1 MTANNSKNNN
11 QNNEDLIETA
21 RRVLTIEAQSI
32 ETLKERIDENFLKAV
47 EIISKSKGR
56 VVVTG
61 MGKSGLIGRKI
72 AATLASTGTPSF
84 FMHPAEASHGDL
96 GMVTEEDV
104 VIAISNS
111 GETDEVLRLIPFL
124 KYFNLKLIAI
134 TGNPQSTLAR
144 QADAILDVSVKE
156 EACPFGFIPTASTT
170 ATLAM
175 GDALAV
181 ALIMKN
187 GFKKEDFAFFH
198 PGGSL
203 GRRMLTKVKD
213 LMHREEELPV
223 VYPHNLMLDVV
234 LEISSKRLGVAVVV
248 DEREKILGI
257 ITDGDVR
264 RGVQKW
270 GKQFFEMKASDIM
283 TVAPKS
289 IDEDELAAVAL
300 SIMQKYSITSLVVPS
315 KEGVL
320 RGIIHIHDILK
331 KGIF

>member
-1 MTANNSKNNN
+1 MGNIEKAS
-11 QNNEDLIETA
+11 LIEIA
-21 RRVLTIEAQSI
+21 KRVLSIEAQSL
-32 ETLKERIDENFLKAV
+32 EALKERIDNNFLKAV
-47 EIISKSKGR
+47 EIIHNSKGR

-96 GMVTEEDV
+96 GMVTEDDV
-104 VIAISNS
+104 IIAISNS

-124 KYFNLKLIAI
+124 KYFNVNLIAI
-134 TGNPQSTLAR
+134 TGNMQSTLAK
-144 QADAILDVSVKE
+144 QADAVLDVSVKE
-156 EACPFGFIPTASTT
+156 EACPFGYIPTASTT

-181 ALIMKN
+181 ALILRN

-213 LMHREEELPV
+213 LMHVGDELPIID
-223 VYPHNLMLDVV
+223 PSTLMLDAV
-234 LEISSKRLGVAVVV
+234 LEISSKRLGLAVVV
-248 DEREKILGI
+248 DKERKILGI

-283 TVAPKS
+283 TTNPKT
-289 IDEDELAAVAL
+289 INEDELAAVAL
-300 SIMQKYSITSLVVPS
+300 STMQRYSITSLLVPS
-315 KEGVL
+315 EEGIL
-320 RGIIHIHDILK
+320 KGIIHIHDVLK

>member
-1 MTANNSKNNN
+1 MMN
-11 QNNEDLIETA
+11 LIEIA
-21 RRVLTIEAQSI
+21 KRVLTTEAESI
-32 ETLKERIDENFLKAV
+32 DKLKERINENFLKAI
-47 EIISKSKGR
+47 EIIHNSKGR

-111 GETDEVLRLIPFL
+111 GETEEVIRLIPFL
-124 KYFNLKLIAI
+124 KYFNVKIIAM
-134 TGNPQSTLAR
+134 TGNLNSTLAK
-144 QADAILDVSVKE
+144 QADLVLDVSVSE

-181 ALIMKN
+181 ALIMRN
-187 GFKKEDFAFFH
+187 GFKREDFAFFH

-203 GRRMLTKVKD
+203 GRKMLTKVRD
-213 LMHREEELPV
+213 LMHSGEALPIA
-223 VYPHNLMLDVV
+223 YPDTVMLDAI
-234 LEISSKRLGVAVVV
+234 LEISSKRLGVVVIV
-248 DEREKILGI
+248 DKNKKILGI

-270 GKQFFEMKASDIM
+270 GKDLFELKASQIM
-283 TVAPKS
+283 TPNPKT
-289 IDEDELAAVAL
+289 INEEELAAVAL
-300 SIMQKYSITSLVVPS
+300 SMMRKYSITSLIVPDAEF
-315 KEGVL
+315 KL
-320 RGIIHIHDILK
+320 KGIIHIHDILK

>member
-1 MTANNSKNNN
+1 MMN
-11 QNNEDLIETA
+11 LIEIA
-21 RRVLTIEAQSI
+21 KRVLTTEAESI
-32 ETLKERIDENFLKAV
+32 DKLKERINENFLKAI
-47 EIISKSKGR
+47 EIIHNSKGR

-111 GETDEVLRLIPFL
+111 GETEEVIRLIPFL
-124 KYFNLKLIAI
+124 KYFNVKIIAM
-134 TGNPQSTLAR
+134 TGNLNSTLAK
-144 QADAILDVSVKE
+144 QADLVLDVSVSE

-181 ALIMKN
+181 ALIMRN
-187 GFKKEDFAFFH
+187 GFKREDFAFFH

-203 GRRMLTKVKD
+203 GRKMLTKVRD
-213 LMHREEELPV
+213 LMHSGEALPIA
-223 VYPHNLMLDVV
+223 YPDTVMLDAI
-234 LEISSKRLGVAVVV
+234 LEISSKRLGVVVIV
-248 DEREKILGI
+248 DKNKKILGI

-270 GKQFFEMKASDIM
+270 GKDLFELKASQIM
-283 TVAPKS
+283 TPNPKT
-289 IDEDELAAVAL
+289 INEEELAAVAL
-300 SIMQKYSITSLVVPS
+300 SMMRTYSITSLIVPDAEF
-315 KEGVL
+315 KL
-320 RGIIHIHDILK
+320 KGIIHIHDILK

>member
-1 MTANNSKNNN
+1 MENLIEIAQKVLAVEAESLQTLTERI
-11 QNNEDLIETA
+11 NED
-21 RRVLTIEAQSI
+21 
-32 ETLKERIDENFLKAV
+32 FLKAV
-47 EIISKSKGR
+47 EIIHNSKGR

-61 MGKSGLIGRKI
+61 IGKSGLIGRKI

-111 GETDEVLRLIPFL
+111 GETEELIRLIPFL
-124 KYFNLKLIAI
+124 KYFNVKIVAI
-134 TGNPQSTLAR
+134 TGNTQSTLAK
-144 QADAILDVSVKE
+144 QADAVLDVSVKE

-181 ALIMKN
+181 ALIMRN

-213 LMHREEELPV
+213 LMHTGDELPV
-223 VYPHNLMLDVV
+223 CFPQTVMLDAV
-234 LEISSKRLGVAVVV
+234 LEISSKRLGVVVVV
-248 DEREKILGI
+248 DENKRILGI

-264 RGVQKW
+264 RGVQRY
-270 GKQFFEMKASDIM
+270 GKDLFDLKARQIM
-283 TVAPKS
+283 TVNPKT
-289 IDEDELAAVAL
+289 INEDELAAVAL
-300 SIMQKYSITSLVVPS
+300 SVMQKYSITSLVVPNS
-315 KEGVL
+315 DGTLEGL
-320 RGIIHIHDILK
+320 IHIHDILK
-331 KGIF
+331 KGIL

>member
-1 MTANNSKNNN
+1 MENIIEIAKKVLSIEADSVEQLKDRI
-11 QNNEDLIETA
+11 NED
-21 RRVLTIEAQSI
+21 
-32 ETLKERIDENFLKAV
+32 FLKAV
-47 EIISKSKGR
+47 EIIHNSKGR

-111 GETDEVLRLIPFL
+111 GETEEVIKLIPFF
-124 KYFNLKLIAI
+124 KYFNVKIIAI
-134 TGNPQSTLAR
+134 TGNVYSTLAQ
-144 QADAILDVSVKE
+144 QADVVLDVSVKE

-170 ATLAM
+170 STLAM
-175 GDALAV
+175 GDALSV
-181 ALIMKN
+181 ALIMRN

-203 GRRMLTKVKD
+203 GRKMLTKVRD
-213 LMHREEELPV
+213 LMHTGEELPIAYTDTV
-223 VYPHNLMLDVV
+223 MLEAL
-234 LEISSKRLGVAVVV
+234 LEISSKRLGVVVIV
-248 DEREKILGI
+248 DKDRKIVGI

-264 RGVQKW
+264 RGIQKW
-270 GKQFFEMKASDIM
+270 GKELFDLKASQIM
-283 TVAPKS
+283 TPNPKL
-289 IDEDELAAVAL
+289 INEEELAAVAL
-300 SIMQKYSITSLVVPS
+300 SKMQKHSITSLVVPDS
-315 KEGVL
+315 NGTLK
-320 RGIIHIHDILK
+320 GIIHIHDILK

>member
-1 MTANNSKNNN
+1 MEN
-11 QNNEDLIETA
+11 LIDVA
-21 RRVLTIEAQSI
+21 KRVLTIEAQSLQD
-32 ETLKERIDENFLKAV
+32 LKKRINEEFLKAV
-47 EIISKSKGR
+47 EIIHNSKGR

-61 MGKSGLIGRKI
+61 MGKSGLVGRKI

-96 GMVTEEDV
+96 GMVTEDDV

-111 GETDEVLRLIPFL
+111 GETEEVLRLIPYL
-124 KYFNLKLIAI
+124 KYFNVKIIAL

-144 QADAILDVSVKE
+144 QADVTLDVSVKE

-181 ALIMKN
+181 ALIMRN

-203 GRRMLTKVKD
+203 GRKMLTKVKD
-213 LMHREEELPV
+213 LMHTGEELPV
-223 VYPHNLMLDVV
+223 AYPDTVMLDAV
-234 LEISSKRLGVAVVV
+234 LEISSKRLGVVIIV
-248 DEREKILGI
+248 DENRKILGI

-264 RGVQKW
+264 RGVQKY
-270 GKQFFEMKASDIM
+270 GKELFELRASQIM
-283 TVAPKS
+283 TRNPKT
-289 IDEDELAAVAL
+289 INEEELAAVAL
-300 SIMQKYSITSLVVPS
+300 STMQKYSITSLIVPAS
-315 KEGVL
+315 DGTLKGL
-320 RGIIHIHDILK
+320 IHIHDILK

>member
-1 MTANNSKNNN
+1 MKN
-11 QNNEDLIETA
+11 LIEIA
-21 RRVLTIEAQSI
+21 QKVLIIEAEALQA
-32 ETLKERIDENFLKAV
+32 LKERINEDFLKAV
-47 EIISKSKGR
+47 EIIHNSKGR

-61 MGKSGLIGRKI
+61 IGKSGLVGRKI

-111 GETDEVLRLIPFL
+111 GETDEIIRLIPFL
-124 KYFNLKLIAI
+124 KYFNVKIIVI
-134 TGNPQSTLAR
+134 TGNTQSTLAK
-144 QADAILDVSVKE
+144 QADAVLDVSVKE

-181 ALIMKN
+181 ALIMRN

-203 GRRMLTKVKD
+203 GKRMLTKVKD
-213 LMHREEELPV
+213 LMHTGDALPV
-223 VYPHNLMLDVV
+223 CFPHTVMLDAV
-234 LEISSKRLGVAVVV
+234 LEISSKRLGVVVIV
-248 DEREKILGI
+248 DENKKILGI

-264 RGVQKW
+264 RGVQRY
-270 GKQFFEMKASDIM
+270 GKELFDLKASQIM
-283 TVAPKS
+283 TVNPK
-289 IDEDELAAVAL
+289 IINKDELAAVAL
-300 SIMQKYSITSLVVPS
+300 SVMQKYSITSLVVS
-315 KEGVL
+315 DSNGMIEGL
-320 RGIIHIHDILK
+320 IHIHDILK

>member
-1 MTANNSKNNN
+1 MTNNSKNNN
-11 QNNEDLIETA
+11 QNNNDLIETA
-21 RRVLTIEAQSI
+21 RRVLTIEAQSL
-32 ETLKERIDENFLKAV
+32 ETLKERINENFLKAL

-124 KYFNLKLIAI
+124 KYFNVKLIAI

-144 QADAILDVSVKE
+144 QADAVLDVSVKE

-223 VYPHNLMLDVV
+223 VYPNNLMLDVV

>member
-1 MTANNSKNNN
+1 MTPNISTNNN

-21 RRVLTIEAQSI
+21 RRVLTIEAQSL

-124 KYFNLKLIAI
+124 KYFNVKLIAI

-144 QADAILDVSVKE
+144 QADAVLDVSVKE

>member
-1 MTANNSKNNN
+1 MQS
-11 QNNEDLIETA
+11 LIEVA
-21 RRVLTIEAQSI
+21 KRVLTIEAQSLQ
-32 ETLKERIDENFLKAV
+32 ELKERIDENFLKAV
-47 EIISKSKGR
+47 EIIHNSKGR

-61 MGKSGLIGRKI
+61 IGKSGLVGRKI

-96 GMVTEEDV
+96 GMVTEDDV

-111 GETDEVLRLIPFL
+111 GETEEILRLIPYL
-124 KYFNLKLIAI
+124 KYFNVKIIAL
-134 TGNPQSTLAR
+134 TGNPQSTLAK
-144 QADAILDVSVKE
+144 QAHVVLNVSVKE

-181 ALIMKN
+181 ALIMRN
-187 GFKKEDFAFFH
+187 GFRKEDFAVFH

-213 LMHREEELPV
+213 LMHTGQELPIA
-223 VYPHNLMLDVV
+223 YPETLMLDAV
-234 LEISSKRLGVAVVV
+234 LEISSKRLGVVVIV
-248 DEREKILGI
+248 DENKKILGI

-270 GKQFFEMKASDIM
+270 GKELFELKASEIM
-283 TVAPKS
+283 TRNPKT
-289 IDEDELAAVAL
+289 INEEELAAVAL
-300 SIMQKYSITSLVVPS
+300 SMMQKYSITSLVVPAADGTL
-315 KEGVL
+315 K
-320 RGIIHIHDILK
+320 GIIHIHDILK

>member
-1 MTANNSKNNN
+1 MENI
-11 QNNEDLIETA
+11 IEIA
-21 RRVLTIEAQSI
+21 KRVLFIEASSI
-32 ETLKERIDENFLKAV
+32 EQLKERLNEDFLKAV
-47 EIISKSKGR
+47 EIIHNSKGR

-61 MGKSGLIGRKI
+61 MGKSGLVGRKI

-96 GMVTEEDV
+96 GMVTEDDV

-111 GETDEVLRLIPFL
+111 GETEEVIKLIPFF
-124 KYFNLKLIAI
+124 KYFSVKIIAI
-134 TGNPQSTLAR
+134 TGNVNSTLAQ
-144 QADAILDVSVKE
+144 QADAVLDVSVKE

-181 ALIMKN
+181 ALIMRN

-203 GRRMLTKVKD
+203 GRKMLTKVKD
-213 LMHREEELPV
+213 LMHVGDELPIAYTDTV
-223 VYPHNLMLDVV
+223 MIEAL
-234 LEISSKRLGVAVVV
+234 LEISSKRLGVVVIV
-248 DEREKILGI
+248 DKDRKIVGI

-264 RGVQKW
+264 RGIQKW
-270 GKQFFEMKASDIM
+270 GKELFDLKASQIM
-283 TVAPKS
+283 TPNPKS
-289 IDEDELAAVAL
+289 INEEELAAVAL
-300 SIMQKYSITSLVVPS
+300 SKMQKHSITSLVVPDS
-315 KEGVL
+315 NGTLK
-320 RGIIHIHDILK
+320 GIIHIHDILK

>member
-1 MTANNSKNNN
+1 MENI
-11 QNNEDLIETA
+11 IEIA
-21 RRVLTIEAQSI
+21 KKVLSIEADSVEQ
-32 ETLKERIDENFLKAV
+32 LKERINEDFLRAV
-47 EIISKSKGR
+47 EIIHNSKGR

-104 VIAISNS
+104 VIVISNS
-111 GETDEVLRLIPFL
+111 GETEEVMKLIPFL
-124 KYFNLKLIAI
+124 KYFNVKIVAI
-134 TGNPQSTLAR
+134 TGNVNSTLAQ
-144 QADAILDVSVKE
+144 QADAVLDVSVKE

-170 ATLAM
+170 STLAM

-181 ALIMKN
+181 ALIMRN

-203 GRRMLTKVKD
+203 GRKMLTKVRD
-213 LMHREEELPV
+213 LMHFGEALPIA
-223 VYPHNLMLDVV
+223 YPDTLMLEAL
-234 LEISSKRLGVAVVV
+234 LEISSKRLGVVVIV
-248 DEREKILGI
+248 DKERKILGI

-264 RGVQKW
+264 RGIQKW
-270 GKQFFEMKASDIM
+270 GKELFDLKASQIM
-283 TVAPKS
+283 TPNPKT
-289 IDEDELAAVAL
+289 INEEELAAVAL
-300 SIMQKYSITSLVVPS
+300 SKMQKHSITSLVVPDS
-315 KEGVL
+315 NGTLK
-320 RGIIHIHDILK
+320 GIIHIHDILK